1 MFLRIISLPVFTVAF
16 VIIKT
21 DYSGGP
27 ATDLNRFPYSPDR
40 SKRAGTYF
48 VESYSVVNE
57 MANKN
62 MRSRLQLIGNNR
74 LGSSPYFILSSI
86 SLSTGIISA
95 TLEIIKSVP
104 ISLKSF
110 SAFEILFFNSS

>member
-1 MFLRIISLPVFTVAF
+1 MFLRIISLPVFTVAI
-16 VIIKT
+16 VIIIT

-40 SKRAGTYF
+40 SKRAGTYNI
-48 VESYSVVNE
+48 ESYGVANE

-62 MRSRLQLIGNNR
+62 MRRLLHFIGDNR
-74 LGSSPYFILSSI
+74 LGNSPYFILSSI

-95 TLEIIKSVP
+95 TLEMI
-104 ISLKSF
+104 
-110 SAFEILFFNSS
+110 

>member
-1 MFLRIISLPVFTVAF
+1 MFPRAISLPIFTVAF
-16 VIIKT
+16 VITKT

-40 SKRAGTYF
+40 SKRAGTYIN
-48 VESYSVVNE
+48 ESYGVVNE

-62 MRSRLQLIGNNR
+62 IRSRHHFIGDNR

-86 SLSTGIISA
+86 SFSTGIISA

-104 ISLKSF
+104 IS
-110 SAFEILFFNSS
+110 